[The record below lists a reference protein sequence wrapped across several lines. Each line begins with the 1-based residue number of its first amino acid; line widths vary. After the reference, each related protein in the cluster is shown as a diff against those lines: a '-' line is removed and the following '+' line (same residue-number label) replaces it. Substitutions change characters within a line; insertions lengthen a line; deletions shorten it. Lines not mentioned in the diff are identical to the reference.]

1 MLRGLYTSVSSMLNL
16 QERQSVLTN
25 NIANIKTNGY
35 KEDKLISK
43 SFDEMTLSNND
54 NYKNGIAHNQVLG
67 GVSFGTRIDEVNTNF
82 KQGSFIS
89 TENNSDF
96 ALNGSGF
103 FQVRDYDGNIFYS
116 RDGSFKV
123 NSQGDLVTNS
133 GHNVM
138 GINKASGNIEPIHI
152 GNGKMTLTPA
162 NELIVEGGNS
172 YKFNIVDFNDYKSL
186 KKIDNN
192 LYKGNNPINT
202 NNYSVKQGFI
212 EGSNVDYIS
221 TMAESMET
229 IKEFEANQKVIQTI
243 DSTLRQIASEI
254 GNVR

>member
-1 MLRGLYTSVSSMLNL
+1 MLRGIYTSVSSMLNL

-25 NIANIKTNGY
+25 NMANLKTNGY

-54 NYKNGIAHNQVLG
+54 NYKNGVPTKQVLG
-67 GVSFGTRIDEVNTNF
+67 GLSFGTKIDEVNTNF
-82 KQGSFIS
+82 KQGTFVE

-103 FQVRDYDGNIFYS
+103 FQVRDYGGNIFYS

-123 NSQGDLVTNS
+123 NSQGDLVTNG

-138 GINKASGNIEPIHI
+138 GINNATGSLEPINV
-152 GNGKMTLTPA
+152 GSGKMTVTPS
-162 NELIVEGGNS
+162 NELVVEGGNS
-172 YKFNIVDFNDYKSL
+172 YKFSIVDFNDYKKL
-186 KKIDNN
+186 KKVGDN
-192 LYKGNNPINT
+192 LYSGTNPVNNNK
-202 NNYSVKQGFI
+202 YSVKQGYV

-221 TMAESMET
+221 AMAEGMET
-229 IKEFEANQKVIQTI
+229 IKEFEANQK
-243 DSTLRQIASEI
+243 
-254 GNVR
+254 

>member
-54 NYKNGIAHNQVLG
+54 NYKNGIAHKQVLG

-123 NSQGDLVTNS
+123 NSQGDLVTNG

-138 GINKASGNIEPIHI
+138 GINKANGNVEPIHI
-152 GNGKMTLTPA
+152 GTGKMTLTPS

-172 YKFNIVDFNDYKSL
+172 YKFSIVDFNDYKSL

-192 LYKGNNPINT
+192 LYKGSNPINT

>member
-16 QERQSVLTN
+16 QERQSVLTS
-25 NIANIKTNGY
+25 NIANLKTNGY

-43 SFDEMTLSNND
+43 SFDEMILSNND
-54 NYKNGIAHNQVLG
+54 NYKNGVATKQTLG
-67 GVSFGTRIDEVNTNF
+67 GVSFGTKIDEVSTNF
-82 KQGSFIS
+82 KQGTFIS

-103 FQVRDYDGNIFYS
+103 FQVRDSGGNIFYS

-123 NSQGDLVTNS
+123 NSQGYLVTNG

-138 GINKASGNIEPIHI
+138 GINKSNQNIEPIYV
-152 GNGKMTLTPA
+152 GRGKMTLTPS
-162 NELIVEGGNS
+162 NELIIDGGNS
-172 YKFNIVDFNDYKSL
+172 YNFNIMDFNDYKSL
-186 KKIDNN
+186 KKVGDN
-192 LYKGNNPINT
+192 LYSGANPINT
-202 NNYSVKQGFI
+202 NNYSVKQGFV

-229 IKEFEANQKVIQTI
+229 IKEFEANQRVIQTI

>member
-1 MLRGLYTSVSSMLNL
+1 MIRGLYASVSSMLNL
-16 QERQSVLTN
+16 QSRQSTITN

-43 SFDEMTLSNND
+43 SFEEMTLSNND
-54 NYKNGIAHNQVLG
+54 NYQNGKAYQQILG

-82 KQGSFIS
+82 KQGTFVA

-96 ALNGSGF
+96 AIDGSGF
-103 FQVRDYDGNIFYS
+103 FQIRDFGGNTFYS

-123 NSQGDLVTNS
+123 NSQGYLVTNG

-138 GINKASGNIEPIHI
+138 GLNQASGANEPIYV
-152 GNGKMTLTPA
+152 GNGKITVTPS
-162 NELIVEGGNS
+162 NELMVEGGAS
-172 YKFNIVDFNDYKSL
+172 YKFYIVDFNDYKNL
-186 KKIDNN
+186 KKVGDN
-192 LYKGNNPINT
+192 LYSGNNPKNS
-202 NNYSVKQGFI
+202 NNYSIKQGYV

-221 TMAESMET
+221 SVTEMMET
-229 IKEFEANQKVIQTI
+229 VKEFEANQKVIQTI
-243 DSTLRQIASEI
+243 DSTLRQIANEI